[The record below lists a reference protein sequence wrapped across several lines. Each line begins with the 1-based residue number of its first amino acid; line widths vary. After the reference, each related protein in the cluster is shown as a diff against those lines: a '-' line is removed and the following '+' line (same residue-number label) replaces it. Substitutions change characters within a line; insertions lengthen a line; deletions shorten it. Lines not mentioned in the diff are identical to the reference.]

1 LQRAASVGGFPVWI
15 PMLSSVAVSV
25 AVRVQG
31 SPAVVT
37 RIRIRR
43 STRDNRKGMNAPELT
58 VGAKSAIVLFG

>member
-1 LQRAASVGGFPVWI
+1 
-15 PMLSSVAVSV
+15 MLSSVAVSV

-37 RIRIRR
+37 RVRIRR
-43 STRDNRKGMNAPELT
+43 STRDNRKGMNAPELA